1 MSTEFRFGKRNK
13 ILGINAGDGRRIWR
27 LYLMPPNSALE
38 EWLKRYLLHSF
49 YYRKT
54 SYQTNIFCRD
64 TCTFVSIGRVNKF
77 KFRIL
82 GPRAAPCWDVASPQ
96 SWPRP
101 GFSAL
106 PLTVP
111 HARGGALQHI
121 GVPRTSSA
129 SSPVWPPPPQPPAR
143 GALATSSP
151 AGRGP
156 GARPV
161 RTLAVGSALFGP
173 ENQGPGRPELDPH
186 GGEPQSADRPMAW
199 VSWTRGWDLWQ
210 WPLGAFKV
218 WGSGQGP
225 DSARPKA
232 VLSG

>member
-129 SSPVWPPPPQPPAR
+129 SSPVWPPPPPPR
-143 GALATSSP
+143 
-151 AGRGP
+151 P
-156 GARPV
+156 GARWP
-161 RTLAVGSALFGP
+161 RHHRRAV
-173 ENQGPGRPELDPH
+173 
-186 GGEPQSADRPMAW
+186 
-199 VSWTRGWDLWQ
+199 DL
-210 WPLGAFKV
+210 
-218 WGSGQGP
+218 GQGP
-225 DSARPKA
+225 CGPWQWAQRCLA
-232 VLSG
+232 QRTRVLGAQSWTPTGEGHRVQTGPWPGCRGLVGGTCGSGPWGPLKCGVQGKGLTQPGRRQY

>member
-129 SSPVWPPPPQPPAR
+129 SSPVWPPPPTP
-143 GALATSSP
+143 
-151 AGRGP
+151 
-156 GARPV
+156 
-161 RTLAVGSALFGP
+161 
-173 ENQGPGRPELDPH
+173 GPGRAGHVITGGPWTWGKARADP
-186 GGEPQSADRPMAW
+186 
-199 VSWTRGWDLWQ
+199 
-210 WPLGAFKV
+210 
-218 WGSGQGP
+218 GSGLSAVWPREPGSWAPRAGP
-225 DSARPKA
+225 PRGRATECRQAHGLGVVDSWVGLVA
-232 VLSG
+232 VAPGGL